1 MVSVLDIK
9 EQDTMANIGVD
20 SKDIT
25 IEDTRAIISADGKDM
40 EDTMT
45 DINLESKD
53 IPDDKDQDITD
64 INCSGLSR
72 KLQQGEDILKKQEKG
87 REGKGQSRANPR
99 RRENAELVKRSSW
112 RNTIT

>member
-1 MVSVLDIK
+1 
-9 EQDTMANIGVD
+9 MANISVD

-25 IEDTRAIISADGKDM
+25 MEDTRANIGADGKDM
-40 EDTMT
+40 DDTRT

-53 IPDDKDQDITD
+53 IPDDTDQDITD

-72 KLQQGEDILKKQEKG
+72 KTQKGDDILKKQEKG

-99 RRENAELVKRSSW
+99 RRENAELVKRWSW